1 MHRRFIYYYGGIND
15 DRLLL
20 LTIIIIYII
29 WAVIMNFMA
38 DIDCF
43 IETMLIFYDALSAV
57 EGVNDP

>member
-1 MHRRFIYYYGGIND
+1 MHRRFIYYYDGIND

-20 LTIIIIYII
+20 LTIIIIIIIYII

-57 EGVNDP
+57 EV